1 MKSTFLTIL
10 ILILIP
16 FTIQGCSVG
25 MALSGKE
32 QRDTSTFYKGADRSL
47 VHAKTGAPDSSFQDN
62 GGKWVDTYLIVTGN
76 EPSAG
81 RALGHGAM
89 DVLTLGIWEI
99 VGTPIEAV
107 AGKEDHQSFIIY
119 YDDDNKI
126 ERVEHQFHKPN
137 TQDNKTENNQDI
149 L

>member
-1 MKSTFLTIL
+1 MKSTLLIIL
-10 ILILIP
+10 ISFPLLL
-16 FTIQGCSVG
+16 QGCSVG

-32 QRDTSTFYKGADRSL
+32 QKDTSTFYKGADRSL
-47 VHAKTGAPDSSFQDN
+47 VHAKTGVPDSTFQDN
-62 GGKWVDTYLIVTGN
+62 DGQWVDTYIIVTGN

-89 DVLTLGIWEI
+89 DVLTLGIWEVI
-99 VGTPIEAV
+99 GTPIEAV

-119 YDDDNKI
+119 YNNKNKI
-126 ERVEHQFHKPN
+126 DRVEHHFHKSN
-137 TQDNKTENNQDI
+137 SRDNKPDNNQDK